1 MEGAR
6 GGEAECE
13 VKECLFVCLFVCL
26 LKKTRNRL
34 ESLSKPLKNEIKWS
48 EEE

>member
-13 VKECLFVCLFVCL
+13 VKECLFVCLFVE
-26 LKKTRNRL
+26 KTRNRL